1 MDKWNIIK
9 NKSIQKTR
17 LIFIKGKLGY
27 YLLVYTETLLSRLNI

>member
-17 LIFIKGKLGY
+17 LIFIKGKLDY